1 MSYELL
7 IKVIGKSCRGIRQTP
22 WHRKNSFTFGLN
34 LLNREVDDVT
44 RFATAI
50 TSLREEI
57 RFCKKCH
64 NISDIEICQLCSNPS
79 RDNSTLCVV
88 EDIRDVMAIENT
100 QQYRGLYHVLG
111 GVISP
116 MDGIGPQHLNIES
129 LIDKVNSVK

>member
-1 MSYELL
+1 MNYSSKLL
-7 IKVIGKSCRGIRQTP
+7 EKAVEEFAKLPGIG
-22 WHRKNSFTFGLN
+22 NSFTFGFKP
-34 LLNREVDDVT
+34 LNREVDDVT

-116 MDGIGPQHLNIES
+116 MEELVSRFMTEHI
-129 LIDKVNSVK
+129 K